1 MQSQSIDFPGGLSS
15 ESVLMS
21 TSGRHIVIIIHIV
34 INLSMR
40 GIVVHIYMKPVYLLN
55 ILPMLVYYQ

>member
-21 TSGRHIVIIIHIV
+21 TSGRHIVIFIHIVIHIV

-40 GIVVHIYMKPVYLLN
+40 AL
-55 ILPMLVYYQ
+55 